1 LDLENCEF
9 ELLFVE
15 FKIFNTNFVCA
26 VCYRPP
32 NYCAIMNSAF
42 LTHLQ
47 NCLDRIRLM
56 PNTFVVLH
64 GDFNA
69 HFDAGSVSQSA
80 DFGACLYSWMECN
93 SFISGHKGP
102 DASEIT

>member
-1 LDLENCEF
+1 MYISSSIAYRRRLDLENCEF

-15 FKIFNTNFVCA
+15 FKICNTNFVCA
-26 VCYRPP
+26 VCYQPP
-32 NYCAIMNSAF
+32 NYSAIMNSAF

-56 PNTFVVLH
+56 PNTFVVLL

-69 HFDAGSVSQSA
+69 HFDEGSVSQSA
-80 DFGACLYSWMECN
+80 DFGTKMLQTSDL
-93 SFISGHKGP
+93 GL
-102 DASEIT
+102 